1 LGLGRTPIR
10 EALQRLE
17 REHFMTVLPR
27 RGMYVSGIDVSELS
41 MLFETRAVL
50 EPYAARLAALRG
62 TPSDWDEME
71 GALARTADPDV
82 SKIEHLAIDR
92 TCHEIMWKASGNRF
106 LWDTLDM
113 LYAQSDRLWHLYL
126 ADVAEMEEAVE
137 EHTAIL
143 GALRAGDGDA
153 SAALVEAHVQSFD
166 EHVRTAVTA
175 RLAAPLAQ

>member
-1 LGLGRTPIR
+1 
-10 EALQRLE
+10 
-17 REHFMTVLPR
+17 M
-27 RGMYVSGIDVSELS
+27 LS
-41 MLFETRAVL
+41 
-50 EPYAARLAALRG
+50 
-62 TPSDWDEME
+62 
-71 GALARTADPDV
+71 
-82 SKIEHLAIDR
+82 
-92 TCHEIMWKASGNRF
+92 
-106 LWDTLDM
+106 
-113 LYAQSDRLWHLYL
+113 AQSDRLWHLYL